1 MRSAL
6 MALRRATWICACI
19 GALAAPSAHA
29 VQTFDAILAGPQR
42 DPANAA
48 RDVYRH
54 PQQVLEFFGVKPDS
68 TVVEV
73 WPSGGW
79 WVEILG
85 PYLRDNGVYYA
96 AGVVTTS
103 PDTTEGQLKSQRALA
118 DKLAGNP
125 LYDHVV
131 LTELGAPGRTVMAP
145 PGRVDVV
152 LTFRNVHNWLAGGYA
167 QQMFD
172 AFAKTLKPGGVLG
185 VVEHRAKAGTTI
197 EQMKKTGYM
206 TEAYVVGLAKQAGL
220 VLDGESQVNANPKDT
235 TDHPGGVWSLPP
247 NLRTCQPIL
256 DGAQKDACIAEY
268 RAIGESDRMTLRF
281 KKPL

>member
-1 MRSAL
+1 MRF
-6 MALRRATWICACI
+6 
-19 GALAAPSAHA
+19 ALAALCALTMFTMPARA
-29 VQTFDAILAGPQR
+29 AQTLDEILSGPQR

-48 RDVYRH
+48 RDAYRH
-54 PQQVLEFFGVKPDS
+54 PKQVLEFFGVKPDS

-85 PYLRDNGVYYA
+85 PYLRDKGVYYA
-96 AGVVTTS
+96 AGVATTMA
-103 PDTTEGQLKSQRALA
+103 DTSENQLKSQRALA

-131 LTELGAPGRTVMAP
+131 LTELGVPGRTVMAP
-145 PGRVDVV
+145 PGRADFV

-167 QQMFD
+167 QEMFN
-172 AFAKTLKPGGVLG
+172 AFAVALKSGGVLG
-185 VVEHRAKAGTTI
+185 VEEHRAKPGTTI

-206 TEAYVVGLAKQAGL
+206 TQEYVVGLAKQAGF
-220 VLDGESQVNANPKDT
+220 VLDGESQVSANSKDT

-247 NLRTCQPIL
+247 NLRTCQPMPE
-256 DGAQKDACIAEY
+256 GAQKDACVAEY
-268 RAIGESDRMTLRF
+268 RAIGESDRMTLKFR
-281 KKPL
+281 KPN

>member
-1 MRSAL
+1 MRFAMAAL
-6 MALRRATWICACI
+6 CLFTLNTMPAY
-19 GALAAPSAHA
+19 AA
-29 VQTFDAILAGPQR
+29 QTLDEILAGPQR

-54 PQQVLEFFGVKPDS
+54 PKQALEFFGVQPDS

-85 PYLRDNGVYYA
+85 PYLRDKGVYYA
-96 AGVVTTS
+96 AGVATTLPNTS
-103 PDTTEGQLKSQRALA
+103 EYQLKSQRALA
-118 DKLAGNP
+118 DKLAGSP

-131 LTELGAPGRTVMAP
+131 LTELGVPGRTVMAP
-145 PGRVDVV
+145 PGKVDFV

-167 QQMFD
+167 QEMFN
-172 AFAKTLKPGGVLG
+172 AFAATLKPGGILG
-185 VVEHRAKAGTTI
+185 VVEHRAKPGTSI

-206 TEAYVVGLAKQAGL
+206 TKDYVVGLAKQAGF
-220 VLDGESQVNANPKDT
+220 VLDGESEMNANPQDT

-247 NLRTCQPIL
+247 NLRTCQPMQ

-268 RAIGESDRMTLRF
+268 RAIGESDRMTLKFR
-281 KKPL
+281 KPS

>member
-1 MRSAL
+1 MRLAL
-6 MALRRATWICACI
+6 TVLCALTMFTT
-19 GALAAPSAHA
+19 PAHA
-29 VQTFDAILAGPQR
+29 AQTLDEILAGPQR

-54 PQQVLEFFGVKPDS
+54 PKQVLEFFGVKPDS

-85 PYLRDNGVYYA
+85 PYLRDKGVYFA
-96 AGVVTTS
+96 AGVATTL
-103 PDTTEGQLKSQRALA
+103 PDTSENQLKSQRALA

-125 LYDHVV
+125 LFDHVV
-131 LTELGAPGRTVMAP
+131 LTELGVPGRTVMAP

-167 QQMFD
+167 QEMFN
-172 AFAKTLKPGGVLG
+172 AFANALKPGGVLG
-185 VVEHRAKAGTTI
+185 VVEHRAKPGTTI

-206 TEAYVVGLAKQAGL
+206 TEEYVIGLAKQAGL
-220 VLDGESQVNANPKDT
+220 VLDGESQVNANPNDT

-247 NLRTCQPIL
+247 NLRTCQPMP

-268 RAIGESDRMTLRF
+268 RAIGESDRMTLKFR
-281 KKPL
+281 KPH